1 MPLVDLID
9 ETFLVCTPAS
19 AAAAVHEPERWAAWW
34 PDLDLVVFMDRGELG
49 LRWSAVGDPVGS
61 VEIWLEPV
69 GDGVLL
75 HHYLRLDPVGAM
87 VTDRRAV
94 RRGVRE
100 RARRATEWKRHVW
113 ALKDELEGERRPGDS
128 RPAAPTPMTGV

>member
-1 MPLVDLID
+1 MPMVDLID
-9 ETFLVCTPAS
+9 ETFLVCMPSS
-19 AAAAVHEPERWAAWW
+19 AATAVHEPKRWAAWW
-34 PDLDLVVFMDRGELG
+34 PDLALVVFMDRGELG

-61 VEIWLEPV
+61 VEIWLEPL

-75 HHYLRLDPVGAM
+75 LHYLRLDPLGA
-87 VTDRRAV
+87 TPADPRAV

-113 ALKDELEGERRPGDS
+113 ALKDELEGARRPGDS
-128 RPAAPTPMTGV
+128 RTAAAAPITEV